1 MLGLKLSSTCLS
13 AQSMIF
19 CDAVYMFFKRILS
32 QGVFKDHTNRL
43 DYVSAAGKLGSKS
56 LDLLVQTSTLKS
68 VCVLIGN
75 TTAPNRVIGKGNK
88 HERQNIQRHLG
99 G

>member
-1 MLGLKLSSTCLS
+1 MS
-13 AQSMIF
+13 F
-19 CDAVYMFFKRILS
+19 VWFYILD
-32 QGVFKDHTNRL
+32 QGAFKD

-56 LDLLVQTSTLKS
+56 LDLLVQTSSLKS
-68 VCVLIGN
+68 ICVLIGN